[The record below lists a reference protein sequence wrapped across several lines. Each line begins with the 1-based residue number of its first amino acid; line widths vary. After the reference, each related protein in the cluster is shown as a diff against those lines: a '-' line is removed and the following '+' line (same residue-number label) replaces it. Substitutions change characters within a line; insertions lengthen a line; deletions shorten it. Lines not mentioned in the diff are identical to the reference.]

1 VIERTVAWC
10 RRRSRMAAA
19 TVVSSKIAP
28 QSAMPRLVVRTIEP
42 CS

>member
-1 VIERTVAWC
+1 MEITVAWC

-19 TVVSSKIAP
+19 TVVSSKIVP
-28 QSAMPRLVVRTIEP
+28 QSAIPRLVVRMIEP